1 MIFSGSLRFLVVDD
15 DADVR
20 DALVEMVERLGHQ
33 ADTAADGVEAMEA
46 LAVERYDVMLLD
58 LKMPRMPGEDV
69 MRWLKAHPQWG
80 QGLRVVVVT
89 GLAKEHRR
97 RLEELGAH
105 AVVPKPLQ
113 PQHLRDLVAGTPV
126 RGEGQRR
133 TSA

>member
-1 MIFSGSLRFLVVDD
+1 MIYSGSLHFLVVDD
-15 DADVR
+15 DANVR
-20 DALVEMVERLGHQ
+20 DALVRMVENLGHR
-33 ADTAADGVEAMEA
+33 ADTAGDGVEAIEA

-69 MRWLKAHPQWG
+69 MRWIKAHQQWV

-89 GLAKEHRR
+89 GLAREHRR
-97 RLEELGAH
+97 RLEDLGAH
-105 AVVPKPLQ
+105 AVVSKPLQ

-126 RGEGQRR
+126 RGAHQRP